1 MVWMKAFHTIAN
13 PHADIVSGRLTMDIF
28 AADLWQV
35 AHNEGPTEYRDADLF
50 FQKTYET
57 EGLKSLLK
65 IIRGRIEGKGG
76 DPVIQL
82 QTPFGGGKTHS
93 LIAIYHR
100 ARKEWDAKTV
110 VIVGTNLEA
119 RTTLWGLLE
128 RQLMGKNEL
137 LTEFT
142 SPGKDKL
149 RKLLEPQQPLV
160 ILIDELLEY
169 MTKASGYKVGESNL
183 GGQTLAF
190 IQELTETVSSLEKV
204 SLVITLPS
212 SHLEHYDNISEQ
224 MYAQL
229 QKVTGRMEKIYT
241 PVQDSEIASV
251 IRQRLFRNIEMSE
264 VKKVVNE
271 FIKYA
276 EKEEILP
283 SGVEITQYRDRFL
296 ASYPFMPEVIDVLYH
311 RWGSLP
317 NFQRTRGVLRLL
329 ALVVGA
335 LIKEKVPYISV
346 ADFPLMKHEVREEL
360 LRYCGS
366 EFNSVIAQDIT
377 DYNSGSEKINRESGS
392 MYKNLKLGTRT
403 ATTIF
408 MYSFSGGEERG
419 ATLSEIKRCSTTIEN
434 PSSAVTEAI
443 EQLKNK
449 LFYIQYHGGKYYFSN
464 KPNINRILLTKKEN
478 VQDSDIQEMEREL
491 LLRNTKHD
499 KLRVYIWE
507 RNPSNIPDTNEMK
520 LVILPWEDKDVILN
534 MIQKKGA
541 TPRVNCN
548 TVFFLLPME
557 SEREMF
563 KNVIREY
570 KAYKSILEDTTLQ
583 ISDEQKKNIQSKVKE
598 MDKEL
603 VETIRR
609 LYRQVGIPTK
619 EGYKIDDLGIATHG
633 NVQSIVAEVYE
644 RLRSQG
650 EILERIAPIVVKE
663 RYLKGKD
670 YVITEQILNAS
681 YRVPGESRLL
691 SKSVLEDAIK
701 EGVSKGMFG
710 LGELSGDKAVC
721 RYFKE
726 VPNVSFENNEVI
738 IAENHCE
745 PQKRGEEKSQ
755 EPVVV
760 KNGLGTS
767 YSTEQI
773 IGKEAIES
781 KREDIYEEELELN
794 FPLPKGKVSDVM
806 QVIKFIDGKFKEVQI
821 IVRAREGK
829 ITRQEREKIYEA
841 LRQLG
846 IEF

>member
-1 MVWMKAFHTIAN
+1 MKAFHTIAN

-119 RTTLWGLLE
+119 STTLWGLLE

-377 DYNSGSEKINRESGS
+377 DYNSGSERINRESGS

-419 ATLSEIKRCSTTIEN
+419 ATLSEIKRCSTTIGN

-541 TPRVNCN
+541 SPRVNCN
-548 TVFFLLPME
+548 TVFFLFPME

-570 KAYKSILEDTTLQ
+570 KAHKSILEDMTLQ

-738 IAENHCE
+738 IAENLCE

>member
-1 MVWMKAFHTIAN
+1 
-13 PHADIVSGRLTMDIF
+13 MDIF

-119 RTTLWGLLE
+119 STTLWGLLE

-377 DYNSGSEKINRESGS
+377 DYNSGSERINRESGS

-419 ATLSEIKRCSTTIEN
+419 ATLSEIKRCSTTIGN

-541 TPRVNCN
+541 SPRVNCN
-548 TVFFLLPME
+548 TVFFLFPME

-570 KAYKSILEDTTLQ
+570 KAHKSILEDMTLQ